1 MFQEKI
7 PNNQEYQQKCSSCWV
22 WGAILIIILLT
33 ALIRIHLLQVPLERD
48 EGEYAYAGQL
58 ILQGILPYTEVY
70 NMKMPGI
77 YAVYALILAIFG
89 QTHTGIHLGLLLV
102 NTATIILVFLLGK
115 RLFDPLTGVVAGASF
130 AVLSLSQSVQGVF
143 ANTEHFVVLP
153 AVGGIVLLLRAID
166 DNRMK
171 PLFLSGL
178 LLGLAFMMKQHGAFF
193 IAFSGIYLLYSQL
206 SRRQVDWSDCVLKF
220 ILFSI
225 GVVIPFGLT
234 CLVFLITGFFDKF
247 WFWTFVYAREY
258 ASIVPFSL
266 GLPILIYGILNI
278 LISSFLIWV
287 LAGIGLASTIW
298 NKRFRSLRFF
308 IITFFIFSFLSVC
321 IGFYF
326 RPHYFVLLL
335 PAIALLTGVGISSIL
350 GLFSETKSLTL
361 KRGILILL
369 VVIPLTFSIYRE
381 RKFLFQMNSNEASR
395 SIYGVNPFPESLMI
409 AEYIKKNTS
418 RNDRIA
424 VIGSEPQI
432 YFYSQRRSATG
443 YIYTYPL
450 MEPHKYALK
459 MQQEMI
465 QEIESVSPEIL
476 VFVRVSGSW
485 VSSWVGSWGWTR
497 ESEILIFSWFQQYV
511 EKYYEMV
518 GVVDIITPEKT
529 VYKWG
534 DKSIEYTPVS
544 KVFLYILRRKE

>member
-77 YAVYALILAIFG
+77 YAAYALILSLFG

-102 NTATIILVFLLGK
+102 NTASIILIFLLGK
-115 RLFDPLTGVVAGASF
+115 KLFDPLTGVVAGASF
-130 AVLSLSQSVQGVF
+130 AVSSLSQSVQGVF
-143 ANTEHFVVLP
+143 ANTEHFVILF
-153 AVGGIVLLLRAID
+153 AVGGILLLLRAID

-206 SRRQVDWSDCVLKF
+206 TRRPIDWKNCVLKF

-225 GVVIPFGLT
+225 GVMIPFGLT
-234 CLVFLITGFFDKF
+234 CLVFFFNGIFDRF

-258 ASIVPFSL
+258 VSIVPFSL
-266 GLPILIYGILNI
+266 GLTILKYNILNI
-278 LISSFLIWV
+278 LSSSFFIWV

-335 PAIALLTGVGISSIL
+335 PAIALLAGVGISSIG

-381 RKFLFQMNSNEASR
+381 RKFLFQMNPNEASR
-395 SIYGVNPFPESLMI
+395 SIYGLNPFPESLEI
-409 AEYIKKNTS
+409 AEYIKKHTS
-418 RNDRIA
+418 KNDRIA

-465 QEIESVSPEIL
+465 QEIESVSPKIL
-476 VFVRVSGSW
+476 VFVRVLGSW
-485 VSSWVGSWGWTR
+485 ASSWGLNR
-497 ESEILIFSWFQQYV
+497 ESERLIFFWFQQYV

-534 DKSIEYTPVS
+534 DKSIKYTPVS
-544 KVFLYILRRKE
+544 KAFLFILKRKE

>member
-77 YAVYALILAIFG
+77 YAAYALILSLFG

-102 NTATIILVFLLGK
+102 NTASIILIFLLGK
-115 RLFDPLTGVVAGASF
+115 KLFDPLTGVVAGASF
-130 AVLSLSQSVQGVF
+130 AVSSLSQSVQGVF
-143 ANTEHFVVLP
+143 ANTEHFVILF
-153 AVGGIVLLLRAID
+153 AVGGILLLLRAID

-206 SRRQVDWSDCVLKF
+206 TRRPIDWKNCVLKF

-225 GVVIPFGLT
+225 GVMIPFGLT
-234 CLVFLITGFFDKF
+234 CLVFFFNGIFDRF

-258 ASIVPFSL
+258 VSIVPFSL
-266 GLPILIYGILNI
+266 GLTILKYNILNI
-278 LISSFLIWV
+278 LSSSFFIWV

-335 PAIALLTGVGISSIL
+335 PAIALLAGVGISSIG

-381 RKFLFQMNSNEASR
+381 RKFLFQMNPNEASR
-395 SIYGVNPFPESLMI
+395 SIYGLNPFPESLEI
-409 AEYIKKNTS
+409 AEYIKKHTS
-418 RNDRIA
+418 KNDRIA

-465 QEIESVSPEIL
+465 QEIESVSPKIL
-476 VFVRVSGSW
+476 VFVRVLGSW
-485 VSSWVGSWGWTR
+485 ASSWGLNR
-497 ESEILIFSWFQQYV
+497 ESERLIFFWFQQYV

-534 DKSIEYTPVS
+534 DKSIKYTPVS
-544 KVFLYILRRKE
+544 KAFLFILRRKE